1 RAEAGAVQVYERFLR
16 AWSLPVEPRREH
28 ALSRTG
34 RPTDEN
40 GAARRQHDAR
50 LPGQLSDGRA
60 RSQEWIGRAPPARGA
75 QRRFPAA
82 RAPPFQRALQYD
94 QKGGQLDRLGEELLR
109 AFLDGA
115 DRQIDRSVRRQHDD
129 GEVLQPGQEIEG
141 VAV

>member
-1 RAEAGAVQVYERFLR
+1 EQRRVDGGIDVADLVEKKGPPVRDLEQSLFRRHRSGKSAALVAEQLGLEELRAETGAVQVYERFLR
-16 AWSLPVEPRREH
+16 ARSLPVEPRREH

-75 QRRFPAA
+75 PRSLPAA
-82 RAPPFQRALQYD
+82 RP
-94 QKGGQLDRLGEELLR
+94 
-109 AFLDGA
+109 
-115 DRQIDRSVRRQHDD
+115 
-129 GEVLQPGQEIEG
+129 
-141 VAV
+141 